1 MEAPVCTLP
10 VLFKQL
16 LRMLHISID
25 LPCAGEDTFIMTV
38 NKTIH
43 IRRGIS
49 QKQPDF
55 MGKLLRIP
63 QAIDQMNQTLLRSA
77 ASVTVL
83 AKQPAGILIFKGL
96 G

>member
-1 MEAPVCTLP
+1 MP

-25 LPCAGEDTFIMTV
+25 FPCAGEDTFIMTV

-55 MGKLLRIP
+55 MGKILRIP
-63 QAIDQMNQTLLRSA
+63 QAIDQMNQTLFRATALVA
-77 ASVTVL
+77 DLT
-83 AKQPAGILIFKGL
+83 KQLTGILIFKGL